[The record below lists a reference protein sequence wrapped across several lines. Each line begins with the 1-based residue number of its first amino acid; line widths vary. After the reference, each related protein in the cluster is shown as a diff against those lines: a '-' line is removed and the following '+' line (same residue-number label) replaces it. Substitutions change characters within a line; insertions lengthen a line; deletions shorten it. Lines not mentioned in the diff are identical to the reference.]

1 MASSKSILEKLIA
14 AMNRGGD
21 TAKHALL
28 KGPAIE
34 VFRKPKPK
42 KVSVRKKSP
51 LPLRATVSSKR
62 AKKPRKKLH

>member
-34 VFRKPKPK
+34 VFRKPNRRR
-42 KVSVRKKSP
+42 SAYERKARCLCARP
-51 LPLRATVSSKR
+51 
-62 AKKPRKKLH
+62 